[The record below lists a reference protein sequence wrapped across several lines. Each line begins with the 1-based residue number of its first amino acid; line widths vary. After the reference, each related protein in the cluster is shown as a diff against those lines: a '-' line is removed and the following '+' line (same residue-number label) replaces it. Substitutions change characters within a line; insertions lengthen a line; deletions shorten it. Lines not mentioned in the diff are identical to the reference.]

1 MPIEGVFL
9 QIYTTDFLNP
19 TFDILYQES
28 MRGNHILFDHEKVV
42 QWSNLSM
49 GHPTR
54 KQVALV
60 ESCFI
65 EILGKVAVKDM
76 KRVIDSQT
84 DDVKYWLFR
93 LYLTYLSSL
102 KAEIKSLSN

>member
-1 MPIEGVFL
+1 MRVI
-9 QIYTTDFLNP
+9 
-19 TFDILYQES
+19 TFYSI
-28 MRGNHILFDHEKVV
+28 MKKLF
-42 QWSNLSM
+42 NGLILSM

-102 KAEIKSLSN
+102 QAEIKSLSN